1 MMTITQEHTIAEV
14 VNQNFKTATLF
25 QQYGLDF
32 CCGGKKS
39 IAKACGEKGVALPE
53 LMQKLEL
60 LMQQPAPHELNFE
73 QLSLSDLI
81 DHIVKKHHQYLH
93 ANLQA
98 VSAYTQKVARVHGEN
113 HPDLIE
119 VAYLFDLVKK
129 DLEPHL
135 IQEEQVLF
143 PAIKALEQGL
153 NPQVDLKAIIGA
165 LEAEHQF
172 AGESF
177 ATIRRLTNQYQP
189 PLAACNTW
197 RVSFAELQEFE
208 ADLHEHVHLENN
220 LLYPKAIKLIEAISL
235 TASA

>member
-1 MMTITQEHTIAEV
+1 LGFWGFGV
-14 VNQNFKTATLF
+14 L
-25 QQYGLDF
+25 GF

-39 IAKACGEKGVALPE
+39 IAKACVEKGVALPE

-60 LMQQPAPHELNFE
+60 LMQQPVPQELNFE

-81 DHIVKKHHQYLH
+81 EHIVKKHHHYIH
-93 ANLQA
+93 TNLQA
-98 VSAYTQKVARVHGEN
+98 ISGYTQKVAKVHGEN

-135 IQEEQVLF
+135 IQEEQILF

-153 NPQVDLKAIIGA
+153 KPEVDLNAIIA
-165 LEAEHQF
+165 TLEAEHQF

-177 ATIRRLTNQYQP
+177 VTIRRLTNQYQP
-189 PLAACNTW
+189 PLTACNTW

-208 ADLHEHVHLENN
+208 ADLHRHVHLENN
-220 LLYPKAIKLIEAISL
+220 LLYPKALKLI
-235 TASA
+235 